1 MKLKYKIL
9 ALNVAALFIMLMI
22 LGPIIIKTADN
33 YNLLNI
39 LNYLQSQGDYS
50 TFYIEQYVLNKASN
64 ILKSPA

>member
-50 TFYIEQYVLNKASN
+50 TFILNN
-64 ILKSPA
+64 MY